1 MSKPALGRG
10 LNALLAGKPA
20 GAARPAAE
28 PTGPGTPSGESVR
41 HVPVDQVRPCPFQP
55 RRQFA
60 EEELRELADSIRE
73 QGVLQPLIVRERDGA
88 FELIAGERRWRA
100 ARLAGRV
107 EVPVIVREAD
117 DRAVLEMALIENLQ
131 REDLNPIEEAEG
143 YRQLADRFGLR
154 QEDIAARVG
163 KSRVAVANAMRLLKL
178 PETVQGHVRAGRL
191 SVGHAKVILG
201 LPTPELQ
208 ELAADRVLREGLN
221 VRQTE
226 QLVERLLAGT
236 RPKGPAAGRTSN
248 PTSVEPF
255 LAAIEEKLRERFGAE
270 VRVRYRRGKG
280 SLEVPFFSDD
290 DLNRVLELLGIQLD

>member
-10 LNALLAGKPA
+10 LNALLGGRPA
-20 GAARPAAE
+20 GSSPPAAE
-28 PTGPGTPSGESVR
+28 PGGPGAPAGEAVR
-41 HVPVDQVRPCPFQP
+41 QVPVDRVRPCPFQP

-60 EEELRELADSIRE
+60 DEELRELADSIRE
-73 QGVLQPLIVRERDGA
+73 QGVLQPLIVRERDG
-88 FELIAGERRWRA
+88 FYELIAGERRWRA
-100 ARLAGRV
+100 ARLAGRA

-117 DRAVLEMALIENLQ
+117 DRTVLEMALIENLQ

-178 PETVQGHVRAGRL
+178 PDSVQGLLRGGRI

-208 ELAADRVLREGLN
+208 ELAAERVLRDGFN

-226 QLVERLLAGT
+226 QLVERLLAG
-236 RPKGPAAGRTSN
+236 RPQGTARPGRVGTPSAL
-248 PTSVEPF
+248 EPS

-270 VRVRYRRGKG
+270 VRLRYRRGKG
-280 SLEVPFFSDD
+280 SLEVPFFSDE